1 MIAITPALLRAATGC
16 TRDLAD
22 IYAERYDHWC
32 RAFLIS
38 ETPERLAPFLAT
50 LAHESGSLSRLWESL
65 DYTPERLLSVFGAKR
80 ISPDLAHTLG
90 RSPTNPADQPRIAEV
105 VYGGEWGRK
114 NLGNTEPGDAW
125 NFRGCGHI
133 QLTGRGNAKRA
144 TQALREI
151 DLECPNF
158 ESDPEARALPEW
170 VAALACWFWAAHGCN
185 HLADNGDFGG
195 VTRVVNGAAVGMED
209 RIKRLAVAQRAI
221 GAQPIDTSAGSV
233 DSAPADQ
240 HIEDTTMPSSMPAGD
255 APMPEPD
262 PAPAPQPQPQEPRH
276 MAPIITA
283 LLPSLVAAIPKLG
296 ALFGSGSEVAQR
308 NVKAAEI
315 AFAVAKDALSA
326 PNEQAVIER
335 VQADPQAAASVRQA
349 VEAHWYA
356 ITEAGG
362 GGIDGARKADLAQQ
376 SGGDIRKSAS
386 FWIALLLLPM
396 PYMLVASLIG
406 LIGTATWSDDVRAG
420 LAGSLISAVI
430 GGLVGYYYGQT
441 TTRNRTAKE

>member
-240 HIEDTTMPSSMPAGD
+240 HVDD
-255 APMPEPD
+255 APAAPSAPPAE
-262 PAPAPQPQPQEPRH
+262 PAPTRRTV
-276 MAPIITA
+276 MAPIIAA
-283 LLPSLVAAIPKLG
+283 LLPALGELVPKLG
-296 ALFGSGSEVAQR
+296 ALFARTPTAER
-308 NVKAAEI
+308 NVAA
-315 AFAVAKDALSA
+315 ATVALQAIKDATGA
-326 PNEQAVIER
+326 TNEQDAIQR
-335 VQADPQAAASVRQA
+335 MQSDPAAA
-349 VEAHWYA
+349 VEDVWWQ
-356 ITEAGG
+356 ITEGGG
-362 GGIDGARKADLAQQ
+362 GGIEGARKADLAQQ
-376 SGGDIRKSAS
+376 SAGDIRKSAS